1 MKVLGIDPG
10 TGRLGWAIIEKK
22 NNKENMIEC
31 GCFETKANSDQAD
44 RLVKIFDFLIE
55 LIGKHKPSVASVEN
69 LFFATNAKT
78 VMAVSESR
86 GVILLACKK
95 AGLDV
100 FNYTPLQI
108 KSALT
113 GYGKA
118 DKKQVQYMVVQI
130 LKLKETPQPDDAAD
144 AVAAGLTH
152 LFHSHSGVTIKAWLD
167 FFRVKLSHLN

>member
-10 TGRLGWAIIEKK
+10 TGRLGWAIVEKK
-22 NNKENMIEC
+22 SAKESLIEC

-44 RLVKIFDFLIE
+44 RLLKIYSFLTQLIE
-55 LIGKHKPSVASVEN
+55 QHQPEAAAIEN
-69 LFFATNAKT
+69 LFFANNAKT

-86 GVILLACKK
+86 GVVLLACKQ
-95 AGLDV
+95 AGLKIH
-100 FNYTPLQI
+100 NYTPLQI

-118 DKKQVQYMVVQI
+118 DKKQVQYMVKQI
-130 LKLKETPQPDDAAD
+130 LKLDQVPQPDDAAD

-152 LFHSHSGVTIKAWLD
+152 FFRSHSGVTIKA
-167 FFRVKLSHLN
+167 

>member
-22 NNKENMIEC
+22 NNKESMVEC
-31 GCFETKANSDQAD
+31 GCFETKVNSNQAG
-44 RLVKIFDFLIE
+44 RLVKIFDFLTQ
-55 LIGKHKPSVASVEN
+55 LIDKHKPDIAAVEN

-86 GVILLACKK
+86 GVILLACKQ
-95 AGLDV
+95 AGLEI

-118 DKKQVQYMVVQI
+118 DKKQVQYMVMQI
-130 LKLKETPQPDDAAD
+130 LKLKEIPQPDDAAD
-144 AVAAGLTH
+144 AVAAALTH
-152 LFHSHSGVTIKAWLD
+152 FFHSHSGVTIKP
-167 FFRVKLSHLN
+167 